1 LRFEGEKETLTFS
14 CLNAI
19 IFKHY
24 KILQEVVV
32 LASAVCVVCEAQVGM
47 PDNCEEGELLICP
60 DCGTE
65 LEVTGLDPVT
75 VEEAPQVQED
85 WGE

>member
-1 LRFEGEKETLTFS
+1 MLPINKKINYRRLYMMT
-14 CLNAI
+14 AI
-19 IFKHY
+19 
-24 KILQEVVV
+24 
-32 LASAVCVVCEAQVGM
+32 CTVCEARIDL
-47 PDNCEEGELLICP
+47 PNDCSEGELLICG

-65 LEVTGLDPVT
+65 LEVVTLDPIT

>member
-1 LRFEGEKETLTFS
+1 MKV
-14 CLNAI
+14 I
-19 IFKHY
+19 
-24 KILQEVVV
+24 
-32 LASAVCVVCEAQVGM
+32 CVVCEAEINL
-47 PDNCEEGELLICP
+47 PADCCEGEIVVCP

-65 LEVTGLDPVT
+65 LEVISLNPPT

>member
-1 LRFEGEKETLTFS
+1 MS
-14 CLNAI
+14 NAT
-19 IFKHY
+19 
-24 KILQEVVV
+24 
-32 LASAVCVVCEAQVGM
+32 CVVCEASVNL
-47 PDNCEEGELLICP
+47 PDDCCEGELVICG

-65 LEVTGLDPVT
+65 LEVISMDPLT

>member
-1 LRFEGEKETLTFS
+1 MMTAT
-14 CLNAI
+14 
-19 IFKHY
+19 
-24 KILQEVVV
+24 
-32 LASAVCVVCEAQVGM
+32 CVVCEAKVPVPQ
-47 PDNCEEGELLICP
+47 DCCEGELLICP

-65 LEVTGLDPVT
+65 LEVVSLDPIT

>member
-1 LRFEGEKETLTFS
+1 MTAT
-14 CLNAI
+14 CT
-19 IFKHY
+19 
-24 KILQEVVV
+24 
-32 LASAVCVVCEAQVGM
+32 VCEEQVSL
-47 PDNCEEGELLICP
+47 PNDCCEGELLGCG

-65 LEVTGLDPVT
+65 LEVSALDPIT

>member
-1 LRFEGEKETLTFS
+1 MS
-14 CLNAI
+14 AAI
-19 IFKHY
+19 
-24 KILQEVVV
+24 
-32 LASAVCVVCEAQVGM
+32 CVVCEASVNL
-47 PDNCEEGELLICP
+47 PDDCREGELVICG

-65 LEVTGLDPVT
+65 LELICMDPIT

>member
-1 LRFEGEKETLTFS
+1 MNVK
-14 CLNAI
+14 
-19 IFKHY
+19 
-24 KILQEVVV
+24 
-32 LASAVCVVCEAQVGM
+32 CVVCEADVSL
-47 PDNCEEGELLICP
+47 PENCCEGELVVCQ

-65 LEVTGLDPVT
+65 LEVVSLEPPA

>member
-1 LRFEGEKETLTFS
+1 MTAK
-14 CLNAI
+14 
-19 IFKHY
+19 
-24 KILQEVVV
+24 
-32 LASAVCVVCEAQVGM
+32 CVVCEAEVTV
-47 PDNCEEGELLICP
+47 PENCCEGELIVCQ

-65 LEVTGLDPVT
+65 LEVVSLNPLT

>member
-1 LRFEGEKETLTFS
+1 MMT
-14 CLNAI
+14 AI
-19 IFKHY
+19 
-24 KILQEVVV
+24 
-32 LASAVCVVCEAQVGM
+32 CTVCEARIDL
-47 PDNCEEGELLICP
+47 PNDCSEGELLTCG

-65 LEVTGLDPVT
+65 LEVVTLDPIT